1 MKRTLSRISVL
12 ILTTMLILAFS
23 SCAPANESI
32 PEAYSG
38 KTAMSVPRLEYKAE
52 ESDRARSEN
61 TSTDTVL
68 EIGSELKSEPESKE
82 SAPSQKAEQRSSV
95 PAAEASELMTREEAL
110 SAALEH
116 ANLDKADIRDVEV
129 ELDIEKGVKVWEVE
143 FDSQMTDHSY
153 RIAAYNG
160 EILHFHTKKE
170 SAPAPKIKSEPESK
184 ESAPSQKA
192 EQRPSVPAAEASEL
206 MTREEAL
213 SAALEHAKLDKAD
226 IRDVEI
232 ELDIEK
238 GVKVWEVEFESGRNE
253 YSYEINASTG
263 AVIEFES
270 ESD

>member
-116 ANLDKADIRDVEV
+116 A
-129 ELDIEKGVKVWEVE
+129 
-143 FDSQMTDHSY
+143 
-153 RIAAYNG
+153 
-160 EILHFHTKKE
+160 
-170 SAPAPKIKSEPESK
+170 
-184 ESAPSQKA
+184 
-192 EQRPSVPAAEASEL
+192 
-206 MTREEAL
+206 
-213 SAALEHAKLDKAD
+213 KLDKAD